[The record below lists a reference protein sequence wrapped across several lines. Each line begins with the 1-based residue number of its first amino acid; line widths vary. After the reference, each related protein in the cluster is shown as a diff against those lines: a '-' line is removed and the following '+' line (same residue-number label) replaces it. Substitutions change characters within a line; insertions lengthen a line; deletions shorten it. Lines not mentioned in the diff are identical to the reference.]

1 MEPQGNSQRFDH
13 YHAAIMHSCL
23 YIFHDTKSGMT
34 SVVFPSTYIHQGVN
48 NNIITSFIEDLAA
61 LVEQQLEDS
70 SGQRMQ
76 VAVHQRMLVA
86 ETMHAGTQ
94 SCSRRFTCSLF
105 VRAQKQAGHHGSYEK
120 TIAKS
125 LPLQVSSFPPEH
137 IDCRKQQRE

>member
-1 MEPQGNSQRFDH
+1 
-13 YHAAIMHSCL
+13 
-23 YIFHDTKSGMT
+23 MT
-34 SVVFPSTYIHQGVN
+34 SVVFPLTYIHQGVN
-48 NNIITSFIEDLAA
+48 NNIITGFIEGLAA

-86 ETMHAGTQ
+86 EMMRAGTQ
-94 SCSRRFTCSLF
+94 SYSSRFTCSLF
-105 VRAQKQAGHHGSYEK
+105 VRAQKQAGYHGSFEK

-125 LPLQVSSFPPEH
+125 LPLQASSFPPEH